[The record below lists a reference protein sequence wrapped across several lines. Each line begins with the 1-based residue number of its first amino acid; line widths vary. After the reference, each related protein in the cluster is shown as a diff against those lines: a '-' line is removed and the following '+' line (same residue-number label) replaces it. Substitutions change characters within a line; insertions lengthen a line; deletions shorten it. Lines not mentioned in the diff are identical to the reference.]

1 MRIGIWELLIIA
13 VIIVLL
19 FNTKRLARLGQAFRR
34 SKTEY
39 RRGVEEGLEEPVD
52 AEFRDVS
59 ENEKTA
65 ASRRGSG

>member
-1 MRIGIWELLIIA
+1 VRVGIWELLIIA

-39 RRGVEEGLEEPVD
+39 RRGVEEGLEEPQDV
-52 AEFRDVS
+52 EFRDLSEDAKKVS
-59 ENEKTA
+59 KK
-65 ASRRGSG
+65 SSS

>member
-13 VIIVLL
+13 VIIILL
-19 FNTKRLARLGQAFRR
+19 FNTKRLARLGQAFKR

-39 RRGVEEGLEEPVD
+39 RQGAEEGLEEPVD

-59 ENEKTA
+59 EDAKK
-65 ASRRGSG
+65 

>member
-13 VIIVLL
+13 VIIILL
-19 FNTKRLARLGQAFRR
+19 FNGKRLARLGQAFKR

-39 RRGVEEGLEEPVD
+39 QQGVEEGLEEPVD

-59 ENEKTA
+59 KDA
-65 ASRRGSG
+65 DKVKQRR

>member
-1 MRIGIWELLIIA
+1 VRIGIWELLIIA
-13 VIIVLL
+13 VIIILL

-39 RRGVEEGLEEPVD
+39 QRGVEEGLEEPVD

-59 ENEKTA
+59 KEERTVSKK
-65 ASRRGSG
+65 GSS